1 MKTDDLI
8 NMLSTNAGRAPA
20 RLAEQRLGTA
30 ALAGVLAAAAFSV
43 AWLGLIPP
51 ELFSEGAPWL
61 KLAYG
66 FAVVLASGLWLIRL
80 GRPAA
85 SDREPR
91 MLLLGVVLF
100 MVLLAGISFLATPV
114 DLRTHAVQ
122 GHSWSSCP
130 WSIIKLSMP
139 ALGAGIWAMRG
150 LAPTQTGW
158 AGFATGLFAG
168 AAGSIGYALA
178 CDETATPFIAIWY
191 TLGMLG
197 SGVVGALVAP
207 RFYRW

>member
-8 NMLSTNAGRAPA
+8 NMLSTNAGQAPS
-20 RLAEQRLGTA
+20 RLAEQRLGKA
-30 ALAGVLAAAAFSV
+30 ALLGIVAAAMFSV

-51 ELFSEGAPWL
+51 ALFSEGAPWL

-66 FAVVLASGLWLIRL
+66 LAIVMASGLWLNRL

-91 MLLLGVVLF
+91 VLVLGILLFMLLL
-100 MVLLAGISFLATPV
+100 AIISFLATPI
-114 DLRTHAVQ
+114 DLRAHAIQ

-130 WSIIKLSMP
+130 WSIMKLSIP
-139 ALGAGIWAMRG
+139 ALGASIWAMRG
-150 LAPTQTGW
+150 LAPTKPRL

-178 CDETATPFIAIWY
+178 CDETSTPFIAIWY

-197 SGVVGALVAP
+197 SGVLGALIAP

>member
-1 MKTDDLI
+1 MKTNDLI
-8 NMLSTNAGRAPA
+8 TLLSTNAGQAPA
-20 RLAEQRLGTA
+20 HLAERRLGQA
-30 ALAGVLAAAAFSV
+30 ALAGIVAAALLSM

-51 ELFSEGAPWL
+51 ALFNEGAPWL

-66 FAVVLASGLWLIRL
+66 FAVVLGSGLWLNRL

-91 MLLLGVVLF
+91 VLVLCVVLF
-100 MVLLAGISFLATPV
+100 MVLLATISFLATPTE
-114 DLRTHAVQ
+114 LRTHAVQ

-130 WSIIKLSMP
+130 WSIMKLSIP
-139 ALGAGIWAMRG
+139 ALGAAIWAMRG
-150 LAPTQTGW
+150 LAPTKLRS

-168 AAGSIGYALA
+168 AAGSMGYALA
-178 CDETATPFIAIWY
+178 CDETSTPFIAIWY

-197 SGVVGALVAP
+197 SGVLGALIAP